1 MDNDDFQRKTDS
13 EIWALLPGLEARE
26 KCDALRV
33 LGLRAFERREFARA
47 ASLSGQV
54 AEIAMEMDDPRM
66 AGWSLSD
73 QGVATCR
80 DGDCAEAI
88 TYFREAIR
96 CYESAGDQG
105 GIAGALGSIASCALN
120 VDDHAQA
127 LDAAST

>member
-88 TYFREAIR
+88 
-96 CYESAGDQG
+96 
-105 GIAGALGSIASCALN
+105 
-120 VDDHAQA
+120 
-127 LDAAST
+127 